1 MLIHGPYPVT
11 SVKEAAMKTKK
22 KLLVV
27 LQRSSDSSEV
37 SRTGERLEL
46 PATLAGNR
54 IWCPT
59 HLGDTVKFGLVLPG
73 VYEWTFVPGP
83 DETQ

>member
-1 MLIHGPYPVT
+1 VT

-27 LQRSSDSSEV
+27 LQRSSDSSDV
-37 SRTGERLEL
+37 CRKGERLEL
-46 PATLAGNR
+46 PATLADNR
-54 IWCPT
+54 IWCQARPG
-59 HLGDTVKFGLVLPG
+59 HAVTVNFGLVLPG

>member
-1 MLIHGPYPVT
+1 
-11 SVKEAAMKTKK
+11 MKTKK
-22 KLLVV
+22 KLLLV
-27 LQRSSDSSEV
+27 LQRSSESSEA
-37 SRTGERLEL
+37 SRKGERLEL

-59 HLGDTVKFGLVLPG
+59 RRGDAVAVASGLVVPG